1 MRAEIGCRGSGDGL
15 AGVQRAQAAAMGAQ
29 RQSQTYRHRLLASG
43 EVPARRAR
51 GALSGAGLG
60 RGLRMIAAKAGESR
74 AALTLFA
81 TPKRFD
87 GHIGV
92 IQRNAIQSWARMRPR
107 PDIILFGHEP
117 GSAEIADE
125 FGFRHIAN
133 VKCNQWGTPLIS
145 DLVGQDEKLGQGQV
159 LSYVNSDIILLN
171 DFAQA
176 LTRVAERSNHF
187 LMVGRRTDLDIKDTI
202 DFESDWVTAVRSR
215 ARREGKLQIA
225 RSIDYFAFS
234 RGLYPS
240 IPALAIGRFWWD
252 NWLLWKAR
260 SLHAQVVDA
269 TRAVLVIHQNHDY
282 SHTTYGPSKEEL
294 MASEECILN
303 ARLTCADSTDYDD
316 GFFWRYAYTIDD
328 ATHKLTA
335 SGLKSNPRRL
345 WKQFKRYSS
354 RPVSVAKLV
363 KRSLTHSDTGTE
375 HKKAVARSQ
384 R

>member
-1 MRAEIGCRGSGDGL
+1 
-15 AGVQRAQAAAMGAQ
+15 
-29 RQSQTYRHRLLASG
+29 
-43 EVPARRAR
+43 
-51 GALSGAGLG
+51 
-60 RGLRMIAAKAGESR
+60 MIAAKAGESR

-117 GSAEIADE
+117 GTAEIAAE

-145 DLVGQDEKLGQGQV
+145 DLFGQAEKLGQGQV

-176 LTRVAERSNHF
+176 LTRVAEWSNHF

-202 DFESDWVTAVRSR
+202 DCESDWVTAVRSR

-282 SHTTYGPSKEEL
+282 SHTTYGPSKEEM

-303 ARLTCADSTDYDD
+303 ARLTCEENPGDYEQ

-328 ATHKLTA
+328 ATHRLTSA
-335 SGLKSNPRRL
+335 GIEKNPRHL

-354 RPVSVAKLV
+354 RPLGMAKLIRRRFV
-363 KRSLTHSDTGTE
+363 HPQP
-375 HKKAVARSQ
+375 KAEKIVAESR